1 MKHERERGKI
11 PAPLAAVI
19 RFLQAVLI
27 LAVCWKLLSLI
38 VGQRLFPAPERVL
51 PLFLK
56 LFPREIS
63 FHLASS
69 ALRCLA
75 AMGLASAAGFP
86 LGILLGR
93 SRVLDSVLSPAA
105 YLLYPLP
112 KIAFLPVLLL
122 VFGLNDRAKI
132 ALLFLVIFFQV
143 LVSVRDGVKS
153 VDPGYFR
160 VARAMGLGR
169 LATLRY
175 VTLPAALPA
184 LLSSQRLA
192 AGTAV
197 SVLFF
202 SESVNASSGLGYF
215 VMDAWMRLDYPRMFS
230 GILALGLLGLALFA
244 AIDGAERL
252 LCRWKA

>member
-1 MKHERERGKI
+1 MKHELERKKK
-11 PAPLAAVI
+11 PALLAAAV
-19 RFLQAVLI
+19 RFLQALLI
-27 LAVCWKLLSLI
+27 LAACWKLLSLSL
-38 VGQRLFPAPERVL
+38 GQRLFPAPENVL
-51 PLFLK
+51 PLFAR
-56 LFPREIS
+56 LFPGEIS

-75 AMGLASAAGFP
+75 AMALASAAGFP
-86 LGILLGR
+86 LGVLLGR
-93 SRVLDSVLSPAA
+93 SKFLDSLLSPSA

-122 VFGLNDRAKI
+122 AFGLNDKAKV

-143 LVSVRDGVKS
+143 LVSVRDGVKAI
-153 VDPGYFR
+153 DPGYFK
-160 VARAMGLGR
+160 VADAMGLGR
-169 LATLRY
+169 LDRLRY

-215 VMDAWMRLDYPRMFS
+215 VMDAWMRLDYPRMFA